1 MIIRKYIQFINEN
14 TDEVYGEYS
23 SFGEWVESL
32 NNDDYI
38 KNIITRY
45 TSEITLDINLSNAL
59 NILDKKIQKEIK
71 YQIEEYLNK
80 GIQDKDVD
88 ITASTDIEEVSE
100 DLSVAGK
107 GTFSS
112 FLKCITAIGKKN
124 NIPNWEKCPNDFL
137 IFYLISELEA
147 DVIKSIFNRFKSLTT
162 YSEYIDTNIQTNLY
176 FGIKCNGLLEYGV
189 MNNENKSIIGQF
201 KLSKSAINWI
211 VTSNLSSLES
221 FKKEIVNLS
230 YNDLINLGKIKNEMI
245 SYNPGYHEKR
255 LLPILKD
262 RILTF
267 GYYGIG
273 KWENGKIDEM
283 ELQTIKDSFID
294 WLSTK
299 PWMDK
304 ILISLKANSFWL
316 YINIKIK

>member
-1 MIIRKYIQFINEN
+1 MIIKKYLRFISESNE
-14 TDEVYGEYS
+14 YGEYP
-23 SFGEWVESL
+23 SFGEWIESL
-32 NNDDYI
+32 YDNEYI

-45 TSEITLDINLSNAL
+45 TSEIPLDINLSNAL
-59 NILDKKIQKEIK
+59 NILDGKIQKEIK
-71 YQIEEYLNK
+71 YQIDEYLNK
-80 GIQDKDVD
+80 EIEDKNVS
-88 ITASTDIEEVSE
+88 ITTSTDIEEVSE

-112 FLKCITAIGKKN
+112 FLKSITALGKKN
-124 NIPNWEKCPNDFL
+124 NIANWEKCPNDFL
-137 IFYLISELEA
+137 LFYLISDLDTEI
-147 DVIKSIFNRFKSLTT
+147 VKSIFNRFKSLTT
-162 YSEYIDTNIQTNLY
+162 HSEYIDYTNLQTNLY
-176 FGIKCNGLLEYGV
+176 FGIKCNGVLEYGI
-189 MNNENKSIIGQF
+189 MNNDNMNIIGQF

-221 FKKEIVNLS
+221 LKKEIVNLS
-230 YNDLINLGKIKNEMI
+230 YNDLINLGKIKNEI
-245 SYNPGYHEKR
+245 TSYSPGYHEKR